1 MPRLSTLTARA
12 ALGAALVLPATT
24 RAQGTAAQLRAE
36 VDRRTVVVL
45 PKVVAWRRDIHEHP
59 ELSYQEVRTSKLVA
73 DHLRALGL
81 EVRTDVGGHGVVGV
95 LRGGKPGKV
104 VALRA
109 DMDAL
114 PVREEVDVPF
124 RSTATAI
131 DDGKTVPVMHAC
143 GHDIHMSTLIGT
155 ARALE
160 KLKDK
165 WHGTILFI
173 GQPAEEMVG
182 GARAMLKDG
191 LYTRWP
197 KPTYALALHD
207 SAEIEAGKIGVTP
220 EYVYAAVDSV
230 DVTVKGMGGHGAYP
244 HKTKDPVVL
253 SAEIINAWQTIVSRE
268 KNPLEPAV
276 VTVGSIHGGT
286 KHNIIPDEVKMQLTV
301 RTYKTEV
308 RDLILASIDRI
319 AKGCAIAAGLPNDK
333 MPEVKVLQ
341 DEHVNATYNNP
352 DLTKRE
358 MAAMKAALGNDNVYE
373 KPPTMGGEDFC
384 EYSLPDH
391 SIPALM
397 FDVGAVA
404 PEKIAES
411 KKPGAAPLP
420 SLHSSK
426 FLPVADTT
434 IRTGIIGMTSCVLDL
449 MKR

>member
-1 MPRLSTLTARA
+1 MNVRLCF
-12 ALGAALVLPATT
+12 ALLLASALSAFAQQTPQQLADSELPSLLAIYKDLHT
-24 RAQGTAAQLRAE
+24 
-36 VDRRTVVVL
+36 
-45 PKVVAWRRDIHEHP
+45 HP
-59 ELSYQEVRTSKLVA
+59 ELSTFEERSSAIVAKELKAAGCEVT
-73 DHLRALGL
+73 DH
-81 EVRTDVGGHGVVGV
+81 VGQYEDRKQAFGVVGV
-95 LRGGKPGKV
+95 MKNGDGPV
-104 VALRA
+104 VLVRT

-114 PVREEVDVPF
+114 PVHEETGAPYASSASMKN
-124 RSTATAI
+124 R
-131 DDGKTVPVMHAC
+131 DGKDVPVMHAC
-143 GHDIHMSTLIGT
+143 GHDIHMSSLIGT
-155 ARALE
+155 ARALS

-197 KPTYALALHD
+197 KPAYALALHD
-207 SAEIEAGKIGVTP
+207 DADIEAGKIGVT
-220 EYVYAAVDSV
+220 EGYCYAAVDSV

-244 HKTKDPVVL
+244 HRTKDPIVL

-301 RTYKTEV
+301 RSYKTDV
-308 RDLILASIDRI
+308 RDLVLADIERI
-319 AKGCAIAAGLPNDK
+319 AKGCATTAGLPADH
-333 MPEVKVLQ
+333 MPEVRVLQ

-352 DLTKRE
+352 ELTKRE
-358 MAAMKAALGNDNVYE
+358 TAAMRTALGNDNMVD

-391 SIPALM
+391 SIPAFM
-397 FDVGAVA
+397 FNVGAVA
-404 PEKIAES
+404 PEKVAES
-411 KKPGAAPLP
+411 KQPGATPLP

-426 FLPVADTT
+426 FLPVADPT
-434 IRTGIIGMTSCVLDL
+434 IRTAVIGMTSCLLDL